1 MSRET
6 FSVKLSGTEG
16 RGKKHLA
23 KDLTDL
29 QSPNWLD
36 KH

>member
-6 FSVKLSGTEG
+6 FSAKLSGTKKGE
-16 RGKKHLA
+16 KHLA

-29 QSPNWLD
+29 QSPN
-36 KH
+36 